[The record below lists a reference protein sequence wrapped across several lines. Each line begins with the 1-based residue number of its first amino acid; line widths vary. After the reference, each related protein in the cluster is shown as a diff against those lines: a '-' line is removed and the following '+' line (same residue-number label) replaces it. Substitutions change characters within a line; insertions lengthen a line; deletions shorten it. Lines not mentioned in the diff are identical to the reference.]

1 MDDQIES
8 QTESDPA
15 QASVDLELDANVEEV
30 WAALTTAEGLAPWFG
45 EGSTLEAEPGGALRF
60 PDPVTGRPRRGVV
73 EQVDAERELSFTWWL
88 EDDPTLVTDVTIT
101 VQPVGPN
108 TLIRVAESVRPAAV
122 PGEVM
127 AWSWR
132 SAVLSVSAQPAH
144 QLALSA

>member
-1 MDDQIES
+1 M
-8 QTESDPA
+8 
-15 QASVDLELDANVEEV
+15 
-30 WAALTTAEGLAPWFG
+30 
-45 EGSTLEAEPGGALRF
+45 
-60 PDPVTGRPRRGVV
+60 V

-144 QLALSA
+144 QLALGA